1 MAVEPK
7 RARVLEE
14 PSPLDMI
21 VDLVKDESE
30 LNDTKIE
37 LTELMHKQDSEPLC
51 EPNQAGDKVKELPVT
66 EDLTAALVPVK
77 VEPVLV
83 KAESAIKHEV
93 KEEEE
98 EMKKEEKR
106 IDTRRQS
113 WEPISPIVED
123 EIEEVNVQ
131 YILFDIQRFFSGGFI
146 SSNRQR
152 RIPGGEGEIWKKERK
167 EYGRGGIT
175 PPTSPNS

>member
-123 EIEEVNVQ
+123 EIEEVNFQ
-131 YILFDIQRFFSGGFI
+131 YILLIYSNFFRVVLSDLTVEAY
-146 SSNRQR
+146 SR
-152 RIPGGEGEIWKKERK
+152 RGEIWKKERK